1 MPSPAPRR
9 GTSLKQQPRRSV
21 SINLTDL
28 LAALGL
34 FLVLEGIAPF
44 LNPRGVKRAFARLLE
59 VQDRELRFA
68 GLGSMLVG
76 VIILFW
82 VR

>member
-1 MPSPAPRR
+1 MP
-9 GTSLKQQPRRSV
+9 L
-21 SINLTDL
+21 NLADL

-44 LNPRGVKRAFARLLE
+44 LNPAGLKRAMARLAA
-59 VQDRELRFA
+59 VGDRELRIA

-76 VIILFW
+76 IVIIFW

>member
-1 MPSPAPRR
+1 V
-9 GTSLKQQPRRSV
+9 SL
-21 SINLTDL
+21 NLTDL

-34 FLVLEGIAPF
+34 FMVFEGIAPF
-44 LNPRGVKRAFARLLE
+44 VNPQGVKRALARLLQVPE
-59 VQDRELRFA
+59 RELRIA

-76 VIILFW
+76 LLILYI

>member
-1 MPSPAPRR
+1 M
-9 GTSLKQQPRRSV
+9 T
-21 SINLTDL
+21 INLTDL

-34 FLVLEGIAPF
+34 FFVMEGIAPF
-44 LNPRGVKRAFARLLE
+44 LNPQGLKRALAKIAE
-59 VQDRELRFA
+59 VRDRELRIA

-76 VIILFW
+76 VIILFL

>member
-1 MPSPAPRR
+1 VA
-9 GTSLKQQPRRSV
+9 L
-21 SINLTDL
+21 NLTDL

-34 FLVLEGIAPF
+34 LLVLEGVAPF
-44 LNPRGVKRAFARLLE
+44 LNPRGVKRAFAWLLE
-59 VQDRELRFA
+59 VRDRELRIA

-76 VIILFW
+76 VLILYL

>member
-1 MPSPAPRR
+1 MS
-9 GTSLKQQPRRSV
+9 
-21 SINLTDL
+21 LTDL

-34 FLVLEGIAPF
+34 FLVLEGMAPF
-44 LNPRGVKRAFARLLE
+44 LNPQGVKRAFAKLVE
-59 VQDRELRFA
+59 VRDRELRIA

-76 VIILFW
+76 VIILFL

>member
-1 MPSPAPRR
+1 MP
-9 GTSLKQQPRRSV
+9 
-21 SINLTDL
+21 INFSNL

-34 FLVLEGIAPF
+34 FFVMEGIAPF
-44 LNPRGVKRAFARLLE
+44 LNPAGVKRALARLLE
-59 VQDRELRFA
+59 VRDRELRIA

-76 VIILFW
+76 VLILFL

>member
-1 MPSPAPRR
+1 M
-9 GTSLKQQPRRSV
+9 SV
-21 SINLTDL
+21 NLPDL

-44 LNPRGVKRAFARLLE
+44 LSPRGVKRALARLLE
-59 VQDRELRFA
+59 VHDRELRIA

-76 VIILFW
+76 VVILFL

>member
-1 MPSPAPRR
+1 M
-9 GTSLKQQPRRSV
+9 SLNFS
-21 SINLTDL
+21 DL

-59 VQDRELRFA
+59 VHDRELRYA

-76 VIILFW
+76 VIILFL

>member
-1 MPSPAPRR
+1 M
-9 GTSLKQQPRRSV
+9 SV
-21 SINLTDL
+21 NSSDL

-44 LNPRGVKRAFARLLE
+44 LHPQGVKRAFARLLQ
-59 VQDRELRFA
+59 VQDRELRIA

-76 VIILFW
+76 VIILFL

>member
-1 MPSPAPRR
+1 VP
-9 GTSLKQQPRRSV
+9 L
-21 SINLTDL
+21 NLADL

-44 LNPRGVKRAFARLLE
+44 LNPAAVKRALARIAE
-59 VQDRELRFA
+59 VGERELRIA

-76 VIILFW
+76 IVIIFW